1 MLQPEKAAMALGTHA
16 FRVFMSM
23 RIAYWLSPTP
33 VSVTTEMAQQKVD
46 DTGIPAY
53 MMVKVKYQDD
63 TVWRGMV
70 PATLQVGAWAKSV
83 EEGAS
88 KFHDHVPVRTI
99 IHGRR
104 QDHGQLIMDYWK
116 PDQLEIKVFLV
127 CALHGGGNKE
137 GMQVMAKNKLA
148 THLLQQG
155 SKLDEVTS
163 FVNKVV
169 HTIGFT
175 RVLQAFDSDN
185 PQKIAVALQEIAKQC
200 GVQVPGV
207 TVKEATQAKVNAA
220 VKRKGLHLQS
230 TLTSSLFTLA
240 EGFFNNEDG
249 SPAQI
254 LPVFSTTE
262 SGVTLMDYKDSQEW
276 VGSTKLTADE
286 LAIVV
291 LGTAHSFQ
299 EVVGQKISF
308 PAIDQQG
315 NSVVLNGVLYQLGEK
330 LIKVNTS
337 NRTMIKGTDSVVVSF
352 SMHADEFNA
361 QMWASIVAAPVRY
374 AQNQW
379 AKDGLKDVMLSAP
392 WNRTWKNSKNI
403 AVAPNLSEV
412 VTFFARVPK
421 DNIER
426 LLKTSGENHIYAFPR
441 ADPDQPPDWLAVWI
455 PQAARAE
462 VIKMAARSVYFRGLI
477 RSSKAF
483 GVRVC
488 KADFVAAWKEF
499 RPDAPVPDRRHMP
512 FLAKVKPFPHG
523 TTHDDIVGW
532 LNTIKMEARPLKS
545 LGPDTWLIAMVHKP
559 KVDFADY
566 NGNVVLFKVL
576 DKNKPQSAVVLA
588 GTVPQPSGQA
598 QGNDDPWKDWND
610 PWSDRSGGGSRPRTN
625 TSSTV
630 SRVIDP
636 PIASRFQQYEDQL
649 DALKTSITTIKEDL
663 QASKTTQKQDIATVN
678 GRLDNMDVNLN
689 SGLQTLAN
697 TFEQSLATA
706 LSNQDRQMRSG
717 FDDLKNLLEATSKIP
732 SPARVRQ
739 KTTHEDGMQDD
750 TALWS
755 KFLLLEG
762 SVVLLLWPCSRFLLQ
777 RVVVVGSFP
786 FTGLDVQV
794 LGCFCWMVGCRIG
807 EADNPGP
814 HADCQLVDSSVTI
827 TIANPSALYGKID
840 EVRAIDS
847 DVVCFSETSHTE
859 SACCFLT
866 KQFRTEG
873 FSSFFS
879 KCVPEKF
886 STSNGRISLRGE
898 AIGTAI
904 ISRLPSRRLRF
915 DMLPVFFDSCRICM
929 CVSRLASREFLFVS
943 VYGFTNTHTAHKKS
957 TMSILLYALQVAGES
972 GLPCI
977 IAGDMNCSVLQQDGW
992 KVFHDSGY
1000 VEAHDFVARRL
1011 GKTLPPTCRGAT
1023 SFDTILLPPELQPLL
1038 VDAWVNSDHLFDS
1051 HDPLTLKFDVSIRN
1065 DYTDT
1070 WKLPRSWTLFNVP
1083 HAIVS
1088 DAYDQAM
1095 DEAMQDNL
1103 FEYRNPDWTFDE
1115 AIQLWSHVAEKAVS
1129 NAIARHHAI
1138 DPQRQPFNSLPPAY
1152 KGRGQLVTSS
1162 KPICSRPK
1170 GLKQEGYDPP
1180 CEAFNVKVKH
1190 KVKQTRRIQSLCH
1203 VLEKH
1208 PVVSPDTQRWHDL
1221 QLEWLR
1227 IKHAP
1232 GYGRSWVNWISN
1244 FPDIAAVPDL
1254 CPSVELLRDFLLLTK
1269 FDCDAYSRQL
1279 QLNRKNVLKFR
1290 IDTDLKEGFGKMTYS
1305 WLRKPAPDVITS
1317 VQTVWKSEA
1326 RLVRLSS
1333 GKVGLR
1339 LCTPTHFVMH
1349 TVVKFG
1355 DATIL
1360 PLCLQNDILTF
1371 RVVQGVI
1378 PTQGTLVQDTFACT
1392 GQELA
1397 KTFEAYWSPIWNR
1410 DAFSEQ
1416 FTDHPWASIFDMV
1429 RDTQHGM
1436 TPMDDIDMSA
1446 DAWYDTAQKLKPG
1459 KSVGVDGFHHEDILS
1474 LPRRAF
1480 EVWSD
1485 IIRRFSG
1492 EGFSF
1497 EMMRAKVV
1505 LLSKVAD
1512 PQHIKDGRPITILGA
1527 LVRFVTSH
1535 FARQIMKHWSFLMPP
1550 GLSGGLPGRGVADIV
1565 WAQQFELEKAKVSG
1579 TPVSG
1584 YTLDLSKAFNRLPRR
1599 VMRNLMILFGAPA
1612 WCVDFWIQS
1621 LANLSRT
1628 LCWNRQYHGQILS
1641 TTGAPEGDAMAV
1653 VGMAAI
1659 SYAFMLALQ
1668 RRSVTLFA
1676 YADNWSWLTPDV
1688 RLHVELCHRLVWFT
1702 NQCRLVVDFAKSW
1715 FWTTHSS
1722 HQKFLVAQ
1730 QQSLPEGVELVF
1742 QKFAKDLPLRPG

>member
-1 MLQPEKAAMALGTHA
+1 MIISIWAQAFAERCCNLPGGDSDWVMASSLQKAKLEMIDLMKQRRPILEMCPCVSGPCAAVLEVIREVSRDAVGVFVEVFFPEVENGVDFDSLQVPQWTCECGCQKVKTYLLHMPLWVWNQYFKNKLPMTVSFVGLMHVDWKTPKYLNLSQPLGYFLLPKERKSWSPSSVLIRYAEMFTGGFSGWSQAANILAEFCWEFEFMWGIELDADAAKMFKLSFKDVYVAQTFGQAVEQYVVDSGNDSSSPFLFQCDVGEGWWMQFVQTAMLDLLVMSPPCQPWSFPNAQSPTTGLLSSDGLIMIEALVKSFEMSTGIVALESVATLPEHPHWKVVLMVVEAYGYKLVWSAVLDLAEMIPQHRRRFLALIMHPHVVENNAALDTPICCESWPKLQKPTIGSYGVLAPLDGLWAPMVALSDFERLLFLDPNLLPMARGAKRSRIDVIDYRMKSPADVFPCIMASYTQQVHFDIDILRNKGLYGGLVKCTDEPLTFRYLSAPEGLILMGLVQNLVIPADKKLHWRLIGNAISTPHAIITMWNAARVLSGIEVATPSATAVMERLLQSVYRNRNITWRTCPDGIVIEQAGSVELTQTFTPVAVPQFSKLSFVCGKWRCMVYHQHEIHPKEVLKLLNSGFNEGYDLSKLPHATTWADEVLQQVMVPFDLDLSHLQAEDFDSPCVIMLTRLGIFVVVRQPHAVDNGIGFMALNDSIGTAPGHTCPTNAVGLAVAFNDPLPQITIVNDGHPLPGSYRRCISLLDFAPVGDFAEKFVCYVDLDDAIEIYQFFLRTKLEAAIISVGWSLSVALKESWLRHSTGAGPAHIMLQPEKAAMALGTHA

-46 DTGIPAY
+46 DTEIPAY

-104 QDHGQLIMDYWK
+104 QDHGQLIMDFWK

-155 SKLDEVTS
+155 SKLDEVTT

-361 QMWASIVAAPVRY
+361 QMWTSIVAAPVRY

-545 LGPDTWLIAMVHKP
+545 LGPDAWLIAMVHKP

-588 GTVPQPSGQA
+588 GAVPQPSGQA

-663 QASKTTQKQDIATVN
+663 QASKTTQKQDIAMVN
-678 GRLDNMDVNLN
+678 GRLDNMDANLN

-739 KTTHEDGMQDD
+739 KTTHEDGMQED
-750 TALWS
+750 TAL
-755 KFLLLEG
+755 
-762 SVVLLLWPCSRFLLQ
+762 
-777 RVVVVGSFP
+777 
-786 FTGLDVQV
+786 
-794 LGCFCWMVGCRIG
+794 
-807 EADNPGP
+807 
-814 HADCQLVDSSVTI
+814 
-827 TIANPSALYGKID
+827 
-840 EVRAIDS
+840 
-847 DVVCFSETSHTE
+847 
-859 SACCFLT
+859 
-866 KQFRTEG
+866 
-873 FSSFFS
+873 
-879 KCVPEKF
+879 
-886 STSNGRISLRGE
+886 
-898 AIGTAI
+898 
-904 ISRLPSRRLRF
+904 
-915 DMLPVFFDSCRICM
+915 
-929 CVSRLASREFLFVS
+929 
-943 VYGFTNTHTAHKKS
+943 
-957 TMSILLYALQVAGES
+957 
-972 GLPCI
+972 
-977 IAGDMNCSVLQQDGW
+977 
-992 KVFHDSGY
+992 
-1000 VEAHDFVARRL
+1000 
-1011 GKTLPPTCRGAT
+1011 
-1023 SFDTILLPPELQPLL
+1023 
-1038 VDAWVNSDHLFDS
+1038 
-1051 HDPLTLKFDVSIRN
+1051 
-1065 DYTDT
+1065 
-1070 WKLPRSWTLFNVP
+1070 
-1083 HAIVS
+1083 
-1088 DAYDQAM
+1088 
-1095 DEAMQDNL
+1095 
-1103 FEYRNPDWTFDE
+1103 
-1115 AIQLWSHVAEKAVS
+1115 
-1129 NAIARHHAI
+1129 
-1138 DPQRQPFNSLPPAY
+1138 
-1152 KGRGQLVTSS
+1152 
-1162 KPICSRPK
+1162 
-1170 GLKQEGYDPP
+1170 
-1180 CEAFNVKVKH
+1180 
-1190 KVKQTRRIQSLCH
+1190 
-1203 VLEKH
+1203 
-1208 PVVSPDTQRWHDL
+1208 
-1221 QLEWLR
+1221 
-1227 IKHAP
+1227 
-1232 GYGRSWVNWISN
+1232 
-1244 FPDIAAVPDL
+1244 
-1254 CPSVELLRDFLLLTK
+1254 
-1269 FDCDAYSRQL
+1269 
-1279 QLNRKNVLKFR
+1279 
-1290 IDTDLKEGFGKMTYS
+1290 
-1305 WLRKPAPDVITS
+1305 
-1317 VQTVWKSEA
+1317 
-1326 RLVRLSS
+1326 
-1333 GKVGLR
+1333 
-1339 LCTPTHFVMH
+1339 
-1349 TVVKFG
+1349 
-1355 DATIL
+1355 
-1360 PLCLQNDILTF
+1360 
-1371 RVVQGVI
+1371 
-1378 PTQGTLVQDTFACT
+1378 
-1392 GQELA
+1392 
-1397 KTFEAYWSPIWNR
+1397 
-1410 DAFSEQ
+1410 
-1416 FTDHPWASIFDMV
+1416 
-1429 RDTQHGM
+1429 
-1436 TPMDDIDMSA
+1436 
-1446 DAWYDTAQKLKPG
+1446 
-1459 KSVGVDGFHHEDILS
+1459 
-1474 LPRRAF
+1474 
-1480 EVWSD
+1480 
-1485 IIRRFSG
+1485 
-1492 EGFSF
+1492 
-1497 EMMRAKVV
+1497 
-1505 LLSKVAD
+1505 
-1512 PQHIKDGRPITILGA
+1512 
-1527 LVRFVTSH
+1527 
-1535 FARQIMKHWSFLMPP
+1535 
-1550 GLSGGLPGRGVADIV
+1550 
-1565 WAQQFELEKAKVSG
+1565 
-1579 TPVSG
+1579 
-1584 YTLDLSKAFNRLPRR
+1584 
-1599 VMRNLMILFGAPA
+1599 
-1612 WCVDFWIQS
+1612 
-1621 LANLSRT
+1621 
-1628 LCWNRQYHGQILS
+1628 
-1641 TTGAPEGDAMAV
+1641 
-1653 VGMAAI
+1653 
-1659 SYAFMLALQ
+1659 
-1668 RRSVTLFA
+1668 
-1676 YADNWSWLTPDV
+1676 
-1688 RLHVELCHRLVWFT
+1688 
-1702 NQCRLVVDFAKSW
+1702 
-1715 FWTTHSS
+1715 
-1722 HQKFLVAQ
+1722 
-1730 QQSLPEGVELVF
+1730 
-1742 QKFAKDLPLRPG
+1742 